1 MAISRADL
9 LQELLPAL
17 NELFGDAYSGWA
29 VHTDYSFEHN
39 EWRIAKV
46 EAWMPFKHEG
56 ASHIIHVKD
65 APDEMGAYAEV
76 MRRWKEQDK
85 CK

>member
-1 MAISRADL
+1 MTISRADL
-9 LQELLPAL
+9 LKELLPAL
-17 NELFGDAYSGWA
+17 NELFGDTHPGWA
-29 VHTDYSFEHN
+29 VYTDYDPERREF
-39 EWRIAKV
+39 RITKV

-56 ASHIIHVKD
+56 PGHIIHVKD